1 MTMFA
6 EWEIKARSRV
16 CSRSQTP
23 FSDGDTIWTLLFRER
38 DGFHREDVSAATW
51 QQLKN
56 TVQPFSFWRSIYQA
70 PQPAPPDPIQKESV
84 EALLR
89 RLIHEDRPENLN
101 ACYVLAAMLERKK
114 ILKSVDVRE
123 TGDEKILIYEHA
135 KSGEVFLI
143 VDPQLRLDQLDNVQE
158 QVSALLSSGLAVQQP
173 EQ

>member
-1 MTMFA
+1 MFA

-16 CSRSQTP
+16 CSRSQTA
-23 FSDGDTIWTLLFRER
+23 FSDGDPIWTLLFRKR
-38 DGFHREDVSAATW
+38 DGFHREDMSEATW
-51 QQLKN
+51 RQLKD
-56 TVQPFSFWRSIYQA
+56 TVHPFSFWRSTYQA

-84 EALLR
+84 EVLLR

-114 ILKSVDVRE
+114 ILKSIDVRE
-123 TGDEKILIYEHA
+123 TSDERILIYEHA

-143 VDPQLRLDQLDNVQE
+143 VDPQLRLDQLDNVQK